1 MEQSLSDPSV
11 SRFFNKNTIYPEMKE
26 HLKYRGKKKQ
36 DNPSPPDILKNSLI
50 ARIDRGSIYE
60 KITYHNRQ

>member
-11 SRFFNKNTIYPEMKE
+11 SSFFNKKTIYPGMKE
-26 HLKYRGKKKQ
+26 HLKYREK
-36 DNPSPPDILKNSLI
+36 NRITPSPPDILKNSLI